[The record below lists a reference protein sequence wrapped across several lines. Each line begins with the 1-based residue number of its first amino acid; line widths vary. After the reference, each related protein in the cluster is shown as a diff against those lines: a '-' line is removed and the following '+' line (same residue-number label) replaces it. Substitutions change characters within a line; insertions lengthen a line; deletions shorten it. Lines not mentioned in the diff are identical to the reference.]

1 MLADDNL
8 KTRIDS
14 DSIEDAFHQL
24 VTHAL
29 GTLVSGVETRT
40 EVAVGVTKVNWSQ
53 VESTGDESD
62 YVKRAAATLATAVP
76 PVRTTV
82 RHDYFLFFCE
92 KLAGSIAPG
101 TYGAVF
107 RCKKFT
113 DTGAQQLLL
122 DVHALKTILCE
133 LPKACVLGKD
143 EKPPVVPSS
152 YARMVGRE
160 MAKVESLVKVILSPT
175 EGLGETLRALVPGGS
190 GGEFRKVCEL
200 KGMAR
205 KEAEATAVRAFGAAA
220 LAQPKAATTAAT
232 GAGSHTLATGQPVPG
247 GGGHHV
253 RSGSVG

>member
-1 MLADDNL
+1 
-8 KTRIDS
+8 
-14 DSIEDAFHQL
+14 
-24 VTHAL
+24 
-29 GTLVSGVETRT
+29 
-40 EVAVGVTKVNWSQ
+40 
-53 VESTGDESD
+53 
-62 YVKRAAATLATAVP
+62 
-76 PVRTTV
+76 
-82 RHDYFLFFCE
+82 LFFCE

-133 LPKACVLGKD
+133 LPRAGVLGKD
-143 EKPPVVPSS
+143 EKPPAVPSS

-175 EGLGETLRALVPGGS
+175 EGLGDTFRALVPGGS
-190 GGEFRKVCEL
+190 GAEFRKVCEL

-220 LAQPKAATTAAT
+220 LAQPKAATGT
-232 GAGSHTLATGQPVPG
+232 GTVAHTLATGQPGSTGVV
-247 GGGHHV
+247 GHQ
-253 RSGSVG
+253 RSGSSGSSAPTHQRTGSGGNSGGLGAMNSSMFKGMNSSMFKMGGTSMTGMMDRAKDLSAKAASGMKEAADKAKDKYNESVKR

>member
-1 MLADDNL
+1 
-8 KTRIDS
+8 
-14 DSIEDAFHQL
+14 
-24 VTHAL
+24 
-29 GTLVSGVETRT
+29 
-40 EVAVGVTKVNWSQ
+40 
-53 VESTGDESD
+53 
-62 YVKRAAATLATAVP
+62 
-76 PVRTTV
+76 VRTTV

-133 LPKACVLGKD
+133 LPRAGVLGKD
-143 EKPPVVPSS
+143 EKPPAVPSS

-175 EGLGETLRALVPGGS
+175 EGLGDTFRALVPGGS

-220 LAQPKAATTAAT
+220 LAQPKAATATTGRWRTRSRRASRRRGEAGINEVDHRGHPRRRISGRVVVTAA
-232 GAGSHTLATGQPVPG
+232 GW
-247 GGGHHV
+247 V
-253 RSGSVG
+253 R

>member
-1 MLADDNL
+1 
-8 KTRIDS
+8 
-14 DSIEDAFHQL
+14 
-24 VTHAL
+24 
-29 GTLVSGVETRT
+29 
-40 EVAVGVTKVNWSQ
+40 
-53 VESTGDESD
+53 
-62 YVKRAAATLATAVP
+62 
-76 PVRTTV
+76 
-82 RHDYFLFFCE
+82 LFFCE

-133 LPKACVLGKD
+133 LPRAGVLGKD
-143 EKPPVVPSS
+143 EKPPAVPSS

-175 EGLGETLRALVPGGS
+175 EGLGDTFRALVPGGS
-190 GGEFRKVCEL
+190 GAEFRKVCEL

-220 LAQPKAATTAAT
+220 LAQPKAATATTTGQAA
-232 GAGSHTLATGQPVPG
+232 AHTLATGQPAPG

-253 RSGSVG
+253 RSGSSGSSAPTHQRTGSGGNSGGLGAMNSSMFKGMNSSMFKMGGTSMTGMMDRAKDLSAKAASGMKEAADKAKDKYNESVKR

>member
-1 MLADDNL
+1 
-8 KTRIDS
+8 
-14 DSIEDAFHQL
+14 
-24 VTHAL
+24 
-29 GTLVSGVETRT
+29 
-40 EVAVGVTKVNWSQ
+40 
-53 VESTGDESD
+53 
-62 YVKRAAATLATAVP
+62 
-76 PVRTTV
+76 
-82 RHDYFLFFCE
+82 LFFCE

-133 LPKACVLGKD
+133 LPRAGVLGKD
-143 EKPPVVPSS
+143 EKPPAVPSS

-175 EGLGETLRALVPGGS
+175 EGLGDTFRALVPGGS

-220 LAQPKAATTAAT
+220 LAQPKAATGT
-232 GAGSHTLATGQPVPG
+232 GTVAHTLATGQPGSTGVV
-247 GGGHHV
+247 GHQ
-253 RSGSVG
+253 RSGSSGSSAPTHQRTGSGGGNLGAMNSSMFKGMNSSMFKMGGTSMTGMMDRAKDLSAKAASGMKEAADKAKDKYNESVKR